1 MVLVDANVLLDILT
15 ADPRWAVW
23 SAEKLERA
31 LPQGLAINPVIY
43 AEIAVGFRSEAELE
57 AALDLPDLERLTLP
71 YEAAFR
77 ARHAF
82 VQYRR
87 QGGNRRSPLPD
98 FYIGAHAEVEG
109 MTLLTRDAARYRT
122 YFPKLRMIVP
132 ETGGR

>member
-15 ADPRWAVW
+15 ADPLWFDW
-23 SAEKLERA
+23 SREKLERT

-43 AEIAVGFRSEAELE
+43 AEIAAGFRSEAELE

-71 YEAAFR
+71 YEAAFL
-77 ARHAF
+77 AGHAF

-87 QGGNRRSPLPD
+87 HGGNRRSPLPD

-109 MTLLTRDAARYRT
+109 MTLLTRDAARHRT
-122 YFPKLRMIVP
+122 YFPKLKLIAP
-132 ETGGR
+132 ESGGR